1 MTMKTLRLALLCA
14 PAALM
19 ACGGTNPKNDGGSP
33 AVPAF
38 RGLVADPTLLGFTCV
53 TPGCDNTQTVKVRS
67 TVNRRIAVKTIRLS
81 SPNPEYT
88 IIADQPTPFLLG
100 AAADFRIDVRFAPVT
115 APRPEAIKVLV
126 DYTDASGD
134 ESDTERIDPGELAI
148 PLVKRLVGEARL
160 SAAPPSVN
168 FGVVAV
174 SEFSEEPVRIT
185 NSGFGNISLALSPT
199 DAGVRDLRV
208 DVPGDVS
215 LVPDAGVNV
224 GFRFQPTV
232 EKYLKTE
239 VTVRSTT
246 PGVDPLPVAVEGTS
260 WSVPR
265 VTVEPEE
272 LTLDLGEVP
281 KGGTET
287 VTLKVANVGGLP
299 LNISSLT
306 VTDPGPD
313 GGSLGRVTATFP
325 DDQTSATLQPL
336 ERIDLI
342 VKVTGTT
349 PGFFEGSIII
359 DSDDPVRN
367 PFELPLKG
375 TITEPNLVTNAP
387 DGGID
392 WGDVPQGWVVSKT
405 LELRNAGYGA
415 VTVSNI
421 TFAGGSSTLLA
432 LNNLPS
438 LPLTLNREERAAFDI
453 EFSARAMVS
462 SLPSLSIRVEEPV
475 PHNVNV
481 PLKAVVKTCEQA
493 CQIVHGTP
501 DCNSQ
506 THSCGIASCDASW
519 YDNDDEPSTGCE
531 CRELDP
537 SGDPGGFCGQARSK
551 GTLSDTGSS
560 ASHTGIIHASYDSV
574 GTRTDDVDYIAFFG
588 EDSSSGQLFG
598 DDYDVRINLSTTD
611 PGIFMCIT
619 RYETPTAAFGEGCTT
634 NEQCGLRTYRKE
646 GSYGTEDGA
655 MYYIK
660 VYRTASSAPTC
671 NQYTVTMQN
680 N

>member
-1 MTMKTLRLALLCA
+1 MTMKTLRLALLCV

-19 ACGGTNPKNDGGSP
+19 ACGGANPKNDGGSP
-33 AVPAF
+33 AIPAF

-53 TPGCDNTQTVKVRS
+53 TPGCDNTQTVKVLS

-81 SPNPEYT
+81 SANPEYT

-100 AAADFRIDVRFAPVT
+100 AGADFRIDVRFAPVT
-115 APRPEAIKVLV
+115 APKPEAIKVLV

-134 ESDTERIDPGELAI
+134 ESDTERIDPGELEI
-148 PLVKRLVGEARL
+148 PLVKRLVGEAKL
-160 SAAPPSVN
+160 AAAPPTVN
-168 FGVVAV
+168 FGVVEV
-174 SEFSEEPVRIT
+174 GSFSEKPVRIK

-215 LVPDAGVNV
+215 LVPDAGVDV
-224 GFRFQPTV
+224 GFRFQPSV
-232 EKYLKTE
+232 EKYLKTN
-239 VTVRSTT
+239 VIVRSTT
-246 PGVDPLPVAVEGTS
+246 PGVDPLNVAVEGTS
-260 WSVPR
+260 YSVPR

-272 LTLDLGEVP
+272 LTLDLGEVAR
-281 KGGTET
+281 GGTST

-313 GGSLGRVTATFP
+313 GGDLGRVAVSFP
-325 DDQTSATLQPL
+325 DDQTTATLQPL
-336 ERIDLI
+336 ERIDMT
-342 VKVTGTT
+342 VTVTGTT
-349 PGFFEGSIII
+349 PGFIDGNIVI
-359 DSDDPVRN
+359 DSDDPIRN

-387 DGGID
+387 DGGLN
-392 WGDVPQGWVVSKT
+392 WGDVPQGWVVAKT
-405 LELRNAGYGA
+405 LELRNAGYGT

-421 TFAGGSSTLLA
+421 TFAGGASTLLA

-438 LPLTLNREERAAFDI
+438 LPLTLNRDERAAFDI
-453 EFSARAMVS
+453 EFSARAMIA
-462 SLPSLSIRVEEPV
+462 SLPTLSIRVEEPV

-493 CQIVHGTP
+493 CQITHGTP

-506 THSCGIASCDASW
+506 THSCGVGSCDTGW

-531 CRELDP
+531 CRENDP
-537 SGDPGGFCGQARSK
+537 SGDPASFCGSGRNK
-551 GTLSDTGSS
+551 GTLSDDGSS
-560 ASHTGIIHASYDSV
+560 ANHTGIIHASYDAN
-574 GTRTDDVDYIAFFG
+574 GNRTDDVDWIGFFG
-588 EDSSSGQLFG
+588 QDNSQVFSE
-598 DDYDVRINLSTTD
+598 DYDVRINLSTTD
-611 PGIFMCIT
+611 PGIFMCVVRSNSGASFT
-619 RYETPTAAFGEGCTT
+619 FGEGCTN
-634 NEQCGLRTYRKE
+634 NEQCGIRTYRYD
-646 GSYGTEDGA
+646 GSYGSEDGA
-655 MYYIK
+655 MYYVKI
-660 VYRTASSAPTC
+660 YRAASTAPTC

-680 N
+680 H